1 MNKPKRNLIEGWLQK
16 AFNQLHTAREH
27 LKYACRPSEAIQAAQ
42 ECIEL
47 SVKAILSILN
57 IQFSKK
63 HGWEVDKEEFEKIA
77 KQISDRNILE
87 KLSNENLSHIRLP
100 RLIMLTNFW
109 SQLYIPS
116 KYGYSANDLAPA
128 KDLFDGKEGKL
139 AVDHAEE
146 CYNSANILV
155 HLSEDKLKRLL

>member
-1 MNKPKRNLIEGWLQK
+1 MNKQKHNLIEGWLQK

-47 SVKAILSILN
+47 SVKAILSMLN
-57 IQFSKK
+57 IQYSKR
-63 HGWEVDKEEFEKIA
+63 HGWEVNKEEFEKIA
-77 KQISDRNILE
+77 KQISDANILE

-100 RLIMLTNFW
+100 RLIMLMNFW
-109 SQLYIPS
+109 SQLYLPS

-128 KDLFDGKEGKL
+128 KDLFDPKEAKL
-139 AVDHAEE
+139 AVEHAEE
-146 CYNSANILV
+146 CLNSANILT
-155 HLSEDKLKRLL
+155 HLSEDRLKKLL

>member
-16 AFNQLHTAREH
+16 AFNQLHTAGEH
-27 LKYACRPSEAIQAAQ
+27 LKYACRPSEAIQTAQ

-77 KQISDRNILE
+77 KQINDRNILE

-100 RLIMLTNFW
+100 RLIMLMNFW

-116 KYGYSANDLAPA
+116 KYGYSTNDLAPA
-128 KDLFDGKEGKL
+128 KDLFDGKEAKL
-139 AVDHAEE
+139 AVEHAEE
-146 CYNSANILV
+146 CYNYANILI
-155 HLSEDKLKRLL
+155 HLSEDRLKKLL